1 MSKETTE
8 NDGMKRHFNFIN
20 EVRIMEQIKYK
31 RMCYMITVVAG
42 VLLFQV
48 DIAAGQGTIEQ
59 STQNTPLSSTAEALP
74 SPSNA
79 VIEYMDADQTQ
90 SVENAVPDWDIAG
103 ELRDFDF
110 VYTSR
115 GIARRRKV
123 FNGFKFQLA
132 FMNKGEMSGTK
143 DIPVKVMVLNSA
155 NDVLITEKDQVIKS
169 QEVRSGFWGQET
181 SIYMNFALSEKTAS
195 DLSDVKLTI
204 EVDPY
209 NTLGEDQDYRG
220 NNIISVHW

>member
-1 MSKETTE
+1 
-8 NDGMKRHFNFIN
+8 
-20 EVRIMEQIKYK
+20 MEEIKNK
-31 RMCYMITVVAG
+31 RMYYMITVVAG
-42 VLLFQV
+42 VLLLFQV
-48 DIAAGQGTIEQ
+48 DIAVGQGIIER

-74 SPSNA
+74 SATNA
-79 VIEYMDADQTQ
+79 VIEYMDADQPQ
-90 SVENAVPDWDIAG
+90 ADGNDVPGWDIVG
-103 ELRDFDF
+103 ELREFDF
-110 VYTSR
+110 VYASR

-143 DIPVKVMVLNSA
+143 DIPVKITVLNSA
-155 NDVLITEKDQVIKS
+155 NDVLIAEKDQVIKS

-181 SIYMNFALSEKTAS
+181 AIYMNFALSEKTAS
-195 DLSDVKLTI
+195 DLNDVKLTI
-204 EVDPY
+204 EVDPD